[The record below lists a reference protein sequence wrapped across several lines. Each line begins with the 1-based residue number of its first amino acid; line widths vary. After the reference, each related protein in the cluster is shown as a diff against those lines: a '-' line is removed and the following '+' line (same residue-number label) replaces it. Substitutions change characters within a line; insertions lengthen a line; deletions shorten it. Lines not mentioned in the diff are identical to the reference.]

1 VCDRPAVRAVVA
13 ATILW
18 TLLVG
23 AVVLFTPS
31 LVSAPPCAGLLEEGP
46 GCQVLQDAANNLV
59 WTTQQRPIAIL
70 AVGGYVVI
78 AILALARRSRE

>member
-1 VCDRPAVRAVVA
+1 MRAVVA

-23 AVVLFTPS
+23 TVLLLTPS
-31 LVSAPPCAGLLEEGP
+31 LVSAPPCAGLLEPGP
-46 GCQVLQDAANNLV
+46 GCQVLNDAANNFA

-70 AVGGYVVI
+70 SVAGYVVI
-78 AILALARRSRE
+78 AIFAFGRRSR